1 MKSLMVVLVI
11 LFLFLQYKLWF
22 ADGSLPQVLQLK
34 KAVNTVTVQNQQLQD
49 RNKALAADVND
60 LKHGNA
66 SVEEHARTELGMI
79 QKDETFYQIIEVQK
93 K

>member
-1 MKSLMVVLVI
+1 
-11 LFLFLQYKLWF
+11 
-22 ADGSLPQVLQLK
+22 
-34 KAVNTVTVQNQQLQD
+34 D